1 MSTSRDVTRPLTI
14 VVAGSSVSVSVSPP
28 RRDRHDRTYGELLT
42 ETLDARGVRA
52 SVVHTGKWFDMVNE
66 LRRRY
71 EPAIRNHFP
80 DVLVLNYGFVESQP
94 NFLPTW
100 ASRHFTTW
108 DVSSAPVAAWYR
120 RHIAP
125 RVWRVLRAYQRRAA
139 SMTSRGSYR
148 LSPKRFAAELRRVIE
163 LSRLETGCLVL
174 VLDIDPPDGRVLHW
188 MPGMRQRWERYQAV
202 LRHLVAEIGDPD
214 VRLVPASRVV
224 DELELSAALP
234 DGIHR
239 SPAAHRHTAELLT
252 DEIVTWLHRG

>member
-1 MSTSRDVTRPLTI
+1 VPATVIHS
-14 VVAGSSVSVSVSPP
+14 
-28 RRDRHDRTYGELLT
+28 
-42 ETLDARGVRA
+42 
-52 SVVHTGKWFDMVNE
+52 GKWFDMANE

-120 RHIAP
+120 RHLAP
-125 RVWRVLRAYQRRAA
+125 AAWRVLRGYQRLAARA
-139 SMTSRGSYR
+139 TTRGSYR
-148 LSPKRFAAELRRVIE
+148 LSPKRFAAELRRIIE

-174 VLDIDPPDGRVLHW
+174 VLDVDPPDGRLLHW
-188 MPGMRQRWERYQAV
+188 IPGMQKRWERYQQV
-202 LRHLVAEIGDPD
+202 LRDLVAAIDDPE
-214 VRLVPASRVV
+214 VRLVPASLVALY
-224 DELELSAALP
+224 ELDLADALP

-239 SPAAHRHTAELLT
+239 SPAAHQRTAELLT
-252 DEIVTWLHRG
+252 DEIVAWLHHE